1 MKFSFQ
7 IYDYID
13 DDGLACPYTNLV
25 KKSEDNC
32 YVSNF
37 ILIFTILKHLIW
49 Q

>member
-1 MKFSFQ
+1 MKFNFE

-13 DDGLACPYTNLV
+13 DDGHACPYTNLV
-25 KKSEDNC
+25 KKYQNSC

-37 ILIFTILKHLIW
+37 IILKHLIW